1 MSNSD
6 VKILRDELAKIIADN
21 KKKDSVI
28 EKQACVL
35 DEGKKA
41 IAELIM
47 EIDMLKRRL
56 IIYENP
62 HVPPSN
68 DSVPAQQKKARS
80 AKGAKPSEQAE
91 GKTAGIPGRKPGHA
105 GVSHHRRSKETV
117 HHRPDKCSKCGGAS
131 ISDVRTTTKQIIDI
145 PEMPKAAVVTH
156 VSHQRVCSDC
166 KTVTVPKPPGINGT
180 SLGPN
185 LLALLTSVWGKA
197 VSVGNATT
205 LLNDTFGAGLCKT
218 AVTHALVAASGK
230 LQKTAGEI
238 NVSILKSQY
247 IKMDET
253 PIRFNGKRQYVWACV
268 GDEGVAVTVGTR
280 STAEIDC
287 HFLYYDK
294 PITCDGYP
302 AYNVFHTRQRCW
314 AHILRESEF
323 IMYDKKTNQMAAMLH
338 HKLQE
343 LYHEAKLEPPD
354 IGDAHQMELVCRAW
368 SVAKA
373 YVGLDDRFSILLWN
387 AVPDL
392 FTFIRYPCMD
402 PTNNESERMLRKVA
416 IHRKIRQKLVTVGG
430 KIMFGTI
437 MTCLLTWDKQGLNWF
452 EKLSKTFWAT

>member
-35 DEGKKA
+35 DEWKKA
-41 IAELIM
+41 MAELIM

-62 HVPPSN
+62 HAPPSHG
-68 DSVPAQQKKARS
+68 SVPAQQKKTRS
-80 AKGAKPSEQAE
+80 AKKTKPSEQIEDKAV
-91 GKTAGIPGRKPGHA
+91 GISGRKLGHA
-105 GVSHHRRSKETV
+105 DVSHHRRSKEVV
-117 HHRPDKCSKCGGAS
+117 HHKPSKCDRCGGTS
-131 ISDVRTTTKQIIDI
+131 LSDVRTTAKQVIDI
-145 PEMPKAAVVTH
+145 PEMPKAEVVTH
-156 VSHQRVCSDC
+156 VSHQCVCSDC
-166 KTVTVPKPPGINGT
+166 EAVTVPKSPGIKGT
-180 SLGPN
+180 SLGLS
-185 LLALLTSVWGKA
+185 LLAFLTSVWGKA

-205 LLNDTFGAGLCKT
+205 LLNDTFETGLCKT
-218 AVTHALVAASGK
+218 AVTHALVAASGR
-230 LQKTAGEI
+230 LQETADEI
-238 NVSILKSQY
+238 NKSISESQY

-253 PIRFNGKRQYVWACV
+253 PIRFCGKRQYVWACI

-280 STAEIDC
+280 SAAEIDC
-287 HFLYYDK
+287 HFPYYDK

-323 IMYDKKTNQMAAMLH
+323 IMYDKKTNPTAAMLH
-338 HKLQE
+338 RKLQE

-354 IGDAHQMELVCRAW
+354 ISDAHYMELVCRAR

-373 YVGLDDRFSILLWN
+373 YVGLDDRFSILLGN

-392 FTFIRYPCMD
+392 FTFIRYPGME
-402 PTNNESERMLRKVA
+402 PTNNEFERMLCKVV
-416 IHRKIRQKLVTVGG
+416 IHLKIRQKLVTVGG

-437 MTCLLTWDKQGLNWF
+437 MTCILTWDKMGLNWF
-452 EKLSKTFWAT
+452 EKLSEAFWAT

>member
-6 VKILRDELAKIIADN
+6 VKILRDEPAKIIADN

-80 AKGAKPSEQAE
+80 ARGAEPSEQAE
-91 GKTAGIPGRKPGHA
+91 GKTAGIPGRKPGHT
-105 GVSHHRRSKETV
+105 GVSHRRRSKEAV
-117 HHRPDKCSKCGGAS
+117 HRRPDRCGRCEGAS
-131 ISDVRTTTKQIIDI
+131 ISDVHTTAKQVIDI
-145 PEMPKAAVVTH
+145 QEMPKATVVTH
-156 VSHQRVCSDC
+156 VFHQRVCSDC
-166 KTVTVPKPPGINGT
+166 ETVTIPKLPGIRGT

-185 LLALLTSVWGKA
+185 LLAFLTSVWCKA

-218 AVTHALVAASGK
+218 AVTHALVAASGR

-238 NVSILKSQY
+238 NVSISKSQY

-253 PIRFNGKRQYVWACV
+253 PIRFNGKR
-268 GDEGVAVTVGTR
+268 
-280 STAEIDC
+280 
-287 HFLYYDK
+287 
-294 PITCDGYP
+294 
-302 AYNVFHTRQRCW
+302 
-314 AHILRESEF
+314 
-323 IMYDKKTNQMAAMLH
+323 
-338 HKLQE
+338 
-343 LYHEAKLEPPD
+343 
-354 IGDAHQMELVCRAW
+354 
-368 SVAKA
+368 
-373 YVGLDDRFSILLWN
+373 
-387 AVPDL
+387 
-392 FTFIRYPCMD
+392 
-402 PTNNESERMLRKVA
+402 
-416 IHRKIRQKLVTVGG
+416 
-430 KIMFGTI
+430 
-437 MTCLLTWDKQGLNWF
+437 
-452 EKLSKTFWAT
+452 